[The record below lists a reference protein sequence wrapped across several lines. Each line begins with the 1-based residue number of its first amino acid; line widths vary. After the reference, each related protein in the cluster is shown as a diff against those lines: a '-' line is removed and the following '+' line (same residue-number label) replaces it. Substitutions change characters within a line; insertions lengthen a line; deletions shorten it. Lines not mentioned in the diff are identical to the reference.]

1 MVGCWHGYLSGVR
14 CRLAYGTADA
24 TAAHCLL
31 LPFHWLFA
39 VVYVSNNNEESF
51 AQAADH
57 STMPTNVIVVGFY
70 LGDEA
75 IPYRTTVEGPS
86 VTLGRFKQLISKR
99 GSYRSL
105 ESDVCSFALMF
116 FTCKLH

>member
-1 MVGCWHGYLSGVR
+1 MCVCVCVCVCVSIGGF
-14 CRLAYGTADA
+14 TAWCVNRPLI
-24 TAAHCLL
+24 TW
-31 LPFHWLFA
+31 PFHWLFA

-57 STMPTNVIVVGFY
+57 STMPPNVIVVGFY